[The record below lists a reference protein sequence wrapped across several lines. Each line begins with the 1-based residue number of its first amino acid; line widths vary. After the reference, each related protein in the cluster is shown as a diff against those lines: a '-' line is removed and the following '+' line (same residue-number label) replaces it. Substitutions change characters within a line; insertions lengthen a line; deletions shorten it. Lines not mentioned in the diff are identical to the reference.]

1 MRTGKISET
10 VLKRSVL
17 RQLPEDHADVLRGAA
32 AGTDAA
38 LLAVN
43 GAAAL
48 AAHSVR
54 WNDEKDTLRAVHN
67 VCNNLVCTG
76 AVPAGVV
83 VTLLLPPDVK
93 EPQIRRIMKSIA
105 KAADSGGL
113 SVLGGHTEIMPCVSF
128 PVLSLTGIG
137 KTKESRILLPG
148 GARPGDDLLLTKWA
162 GLEGT
167 ACIAHTAREELLAK
181 YPAFLVDAA
190 EGFFDRLSVR
200 PEAEMA
206 VRFGVHAMH
215 DLSGGGVFAALW
227 EMAESSGIGLRVVL
241 RDIPVRQETV
251 EICDYFDLNLYELSS
266 GGSLLLAVPD
276 GNGLVEAL
284 QAAGIPA
291 AVIGKAQTGRDRILT
306 NGEEIR
312 YLEPP
317 KGDEENRFFE
327 EHLGRK

>member
-17 RQLPEDHADVLRGAA
+17 RQLPENHADVLWGAA

-38 LLAVN
+38 LLSVN

-54 WNDEKDTLRAVHN
+54 WEDEKDALRAVHN

-76 AVPAGVV
+76 AVPAGVL
-83 VTLLLPPDVK
+83 VTLLLPPDV
-93 EPQIRRIMKSIA
+93 EEQQIRWIMKSIA
-105 KAADSGGL
+105 QAADSCGM
-113 SVLGGHTEIMPCVSF
+113 SVLGGHTEIAPYVSS
-128 PVLSLTGIG
+128 PVLALSGIG
-137 KTKESRILLPG
+137 KVEENSVLLPG
-148 GARPGDDLLLTKWA
+148 GACPGDDLLLTKWA

-167 ACIAHTAREELLAK
+167 AALAHVKREELLGK

-190 EGFFDRLSVR
+190 EGFFDNLSVR
-200 PEAEMA
+200 PEAEIA

-227 EMAESSGIGLRVVL
+227 ELAESSGIGLTVRL

-251 EICDYFDLNLYELSS
+251 EICDYFDRNLYELAS
-266 GGSLLLAVPD
+266 GGSLLLAAPD
-276 GNGLVEAL
+276 GMGLLEEL
-284 QAAGIPA
+284 QAAGIPT
-291 AVIGKAQTGRDRILT
+291 AVIGKAKAGRDRILT

-312 YLEPP
+312 YLVPP
-317 KGDEENRFFE
+317 NG
-327 EHLGRK
+327 G